1 MQLTLDN
8 LPPDVTADS
17 LRALLAEL
25 GIPAPRE
32 LVIAPGLRNKPS
44 ALLSLDVE
52 HADMEA
58 IVKLLDGRYWQG
70 HVMHAS
76 HTALF
81 R

>member
-8 LPPDVTADS
+8 LPPDVTEEA
-17 LRALLAEL
+17 LRALLSEL
-25 GIPAPRE
+25 GIPAPQD
-32 LVIAPGLRNKPS
+32 LVIAPGMRNKPS
-44 ALLSLDVE
+44 AAISLDVE

-58 IVKLLDGRYWQG
+58 IVKLLNGHYWMG

-76 HTALF
+76 HSTLF